1 MSIETLEQELVRQ
14 ERLLERRIGEARHVA
29 SEGKRLSVEVA
40 DLQERVVALEEAIG
54 VLNLY
59 ADERQTELQGRIESL
74 VTQGLQSIFGPDIS
88 FHVVMSQRGKLTTA
102 AFVVRSL
109 VDGGEIETPILEARG
124 GGVAAVA
131 GFLLRTVVMLLRK
144 DVRPVMFLDETF
156 AQLSADYEPAMADV
170 LRELVDKT
178 PLQIILVTHST
189 AYDDVADRSYRVSL
203 DATSKTQIESL
214 DGG

>member
-1 MSIETLEQELVRQ
+1 MTETLEQELVRQ
-14 ERLLERRIGEARHVA
+14 ERLLERRIGEARHIA
-29 SEGKRLSVEVA
+29 QEGKIRTAEVA
-40 DLQERVVALEEAIG
+40 ELQERIEALEEAIG

-88 FHVVMSQRGKLTTA
+88 FHVVMSQRGKMTTA
-102 AFVVRSL
+102 GFVVRSQ
-109 VDGGEIETPILEARG
+109 VDEATVETPILEARG

-131 GFLLRTVVMLLRK
+131 GFLLRTVVLLLRK

-178 PLQIILVTHST
+178 DLQIILVTHST
-189 AYDDVADRSYRVSL
+189 AYDDSADKSYRVSL
-203 DATSKTQIESL
+203 DAKGKTQIEAL
-214 DGG
+214 GR